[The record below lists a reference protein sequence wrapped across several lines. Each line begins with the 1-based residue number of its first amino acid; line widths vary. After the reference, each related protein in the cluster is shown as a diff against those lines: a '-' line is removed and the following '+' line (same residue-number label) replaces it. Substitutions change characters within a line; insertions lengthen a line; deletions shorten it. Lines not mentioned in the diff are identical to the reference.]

1 MSGIALR
8 RRPVRP
14 RYLNLFQLRFPVG
27 AICSFGHRVSGALLA
42 AFAVALVFLLRRSLE
57 SPSGYEW
64 TARVMGSV
72 AAKGAAALFF
82 WAFAH
87 HVLAGVRHLLMD
99 IDIGS
104 SLPTARRS
112 AWSVNVVAVVLALL
126 ALGVMW

>member
-1 MSGIALR
+1 VSEIALR

-14 RYLNLFQLRFPVG
+14 RYLNLLQLRFPVG
-27 AICSFGHRVSGALLA
+27 AICSFGHRISGALLA
-42 AFAVALVFLLRRSLE
+42 AFTVTLVFLLRRSLE
-57 SPSGYEW
+57 SPSTYEW

-72 AAKGAAALFF
+72 PGKATAAIFF

-87 HVLAGVRHLLMD
+87 HVLAGMRHLLMD

-112 AWSVNVVAVVLALL
+112 AHWVNLLGAVVALL
-126 ALGVMW
+126 ALGAMW

>member
-1 MSGIALR
+1 M
-8 RRPVRP
+8 RP

-42 AFAVALVFLLRRSLE
+42 TYTVALVFLLRRSLE

-64 TARVMGSV
+64 SARVMGSV
-72 AAKGAAALFF
+72 PARVTAALFF

-104 SLPTARRS
+104 SLPVARRS
-112 AWSVNVVAVVLALL
+112 ARSVNVLGVVLALL
-126 ALGVMW
+126 ALGAIW